1 MNQSPSIASKEIVF
15 VFDNLTDWQT
25 LVAAAPE
32 GAELVVLD
40 GNRDGLQQIAGYLNG
55 RSGIDAIHLL
65 SHGSGGTAELGNM
78 SLSAQNIGQ
87 YSQTLD
93 AIGAALA
100 NDGDI
105 LIYGCYSGKGPQG
118 AALLGELA
126 RLTQADIAASNNA
139 TGAADQG
146 GDWQLEL
153 HVGEVGTASL
163 SASAYRNLLVTPSDQ
178 FFNSEFPR
186 NIPNTGETLAGLT
199 YSMVSPTETNGAVVA
214 LTESSNTSI
223 TGAGDL
229 GMMFN
234 YDGVT
239 YTPGAV
245 DARIASADGTEFRIV
260 SMEIDAGNDLGAS
273 SQLTI
278 TGYRDGVAVA
288 TNGFNTGI
296 SQSTGSVTYAKNA
309 VSPGF
314 GGTLTFNSD
323 WNYIDEIRFTGFNT
337 IITIDNLDF
346 DAGIPPDNT
355 PPSVTGVSSITPN
368 GTYKV
373 GSAISVQVSFSEN
386 VFVDSGTPQLTL
398 ETGSTDRTIN
408 YTSGSGT
415 STLTFSYTVQAGDT
429 SADLDYLATSALAL
443 NGGTISDA
451 AGNAATLTLPFPG
464 AAHSLGANNAIVI
477 DGVVP
482 TVTSVNSSVAN
493 GTYKIGDAIVVQI
506 NFSEAV
512 TVNGTPQLTL
522 ETGSTDRTINFASG
536 SGTSTLTFS
545 YTVQAG
551 DTSADLDYLAT
562 SALALNGGTISDA
575 AGNAA
580 TLTLPFPGAANS
592 LGANKNIVIDG
603 VVPTVSSVNSSSAN
617 GTYKIGDAIS
627 VQVNFSE
634 VVTVNGT
641 PQLTLETG
649 RTINYTS
656 GSGSSALTFSYTV
669 QAGDS
674 SADLDYLAT
683 SALALNGGT
692 IRDAAGNAA
701 TLTLPFPGAANSLGA
716 NNAIVIDG
724 VVPAVS
730 SINSSTAN
738 GTYKIGDAISV
749 QINFSEDITVN
760 GTPQLALETGT
771 TDRAI
776 NYASGSGTSTLT
788 FSYTV
793 QAGDISADLDFT
805 STAALSLAGGTL
817 RDTAGNDAVLT
828 LPAPG
833 SAGSLGANKNIVIDG
848 VAPTLTITSGA
859 STLKIGDTTT
869 ITFTFSED
877 PGSSFTW
884 DGSPGDVEVS
894 GGTLSAITGSGLTR
908 TATFTPTAGTNAGTA
923 SITVASGS
931 YTDIAGNSGS
941 SGMLTGLTF
950 DTLAP
955 AVSAPTLNSASDS
968 GISSTDH
975 ITSVSTPDIEGS
987 AEAFSTVTLYDTDG
1001 TTVLG
1006 STAADL
1012 LGNWSIT
1019 SISLSEGTHFL
1030 STRATD
1036 MAGNTSL
1043 ASSALML
1050 TIDTSVATPSAPDLL
1065 QASDSGISSF
1075 DNITNVTTPTLTG
1088 TADVDSSVTLYH
1100 SDGVT
1105 VLGTT
1110 LADGGGVWSITSNAL
1125 AEGTHTL
1132 TAKATDVAGNVSAA
1146 SAGLTVTIDATP
1158 PAAAPAPNLDAGSD
1172 SGASDSDN
1180 ITYVSTP
1187 LINGTAEANSTVT
1200 LYDTGGTTV
1209 LGITVANPLGD
1220 WSITSSTLTQGTH
1233 NLTIKATDTAGN
1245 VSAASAALSVTIDSD
1260 APVFSSARVN
1270 GSTLVLSYTDVD
1282 TLDAANLLDPA
1293 AFTVMVGQLPNAV
1306 TAAAVNAI
1314 GKTVTLTLATPVA
1327 HGQVVTVAYDDPSPL
1342 DDMDALQDLAGNDAA
1357 TLAATA
1363 VTNTTPAPNP
1373 GTPTTPTDPVPVPVD
1388 GVPVTTA
1395 PGDGGT

>member
-429 SADLDYLATSALAL
+429 SADLDFLTTSALAL

-551 DTSADLDYLAT
+551 DTSADLDFLTT

-1050 TIDTSVATPSAPDLL
+1050 TIDTSVAPPSAPDLL

-1088 TADVDSSVTLYH
+1088 TADVDSSVTLYD

-1105 VLGTT
+1105 VLGTA

-1245 VSAASAALSVTIDSD
+1245 VSAASAELSVTIDSD

-1342 DDMDALQDLAGNDAA
+1342 DDMDTLQDLAGNDAA

-1373 GTPTTPTDPVPVPVD
+1373 GTPTTP
-1388 GVPVTTA
+1388 
-1395 PGDGGT
+1395 